1 MLRGTGRNSSQF
13 LTEKGEA
20 FQRIDFGEI
29 SLLIH
34 DFGKKQR
41 GLYEKTTD
49 RFTFTSEQPY
59 FKTETGYRKVEKA
72 EEHLNEI
79 VSKAENNFAAFE
91 FRNTNS
97 GWTGF
102 ASSARITR
110 ARTYFLFVDG
120 GILWSDDLRELIPY
134 SSKEMNPM
142 GAFSILKYGDVPEYI
157 TVVKGIYCVPVGQ
170 CLNFNEKYFDGWLEH
185 EAIPR
190 NTFEF
195 FSNLDF
201 PMDGGDISKTEKLME
216 SEFEFVASLNPI
228 VPVSGGVDSTLA
240 NCLID
245 KFIDEPYPAYY
256 IQFGQDDPE
265 LKFAQEAAAATKAE
279 LEIALFQPEDT
290 IPSFEYQ
297 NEHAIQPIGESS
309 TISTAYH
316 FMRQG
321 HEGHKIID
329 GTLADGCYGST
340 NYNRNVVGDIPERP
354 QWQQR
359 LNEWIAS
366 QLQSRKLPGF
376 ERFHPRDSY
385 IDDPYMQF
393 MDVYVGP
400 FGNMWLKDSKKH
412 SENLLPLWHYYYDYL
427 KPEHSK
433 QDDWMR
439 YSVFKMVNYACK
451 NNTAKSYDNSQP
463 QNSGMYPFTWKSI
476 LEDQGHYSWA
486 EKTLENTIK
495 YPLKKILDNYM
506 SHDFIYR
513 KKVGLNSCFEDW
525 IHLPFLKD
533 HFSKIVARSNGVG
546 EYFLGGKKNFLLN
559 LYAKDE
565 PLHPNL
571 ARMVINISILDAWL
585 EKHQISIG
593 S

>member
-1 MLRGTGRNSSQF
+1 MLLGIVKNSSRFLELNGAGFHTDPIGNWTLLSNTFGKQPRGIFQRNSSSVYYTSETPYLRENGNYRLQ
-13 LTEKGEA
+13 TSA
-20 FQRIDFGEI
+20 EI
-29 SLLIH
+29 SL
-34 DFGKKQR
+34 
-41 GLYEKTTD
+41 
-49 RFTFTSEQPY
+49 
-59 FKTETGYRKVEKA
+59 TELVT
-72 EEHLNEI
+72 
-79 VSKAENNFAAFE
+79 KAENNFAAFQLAKTE
-91 FRNTNS
+91 S
-97 GWTGF
+97 GWNAT
-102 ASSARITR
+102 ATSARITR
-110 ARTYFLFVDG
+110 ARSYFILIED
-120 GILWSDDLRELIPY
+120 GILFSDDLRELIPY
-134 SSKEMNPM
+134 STREMNPL

-157 TVVKGIYCVPVGQ
+157 TVVKGIHCVPVGQ
-170 CLNFNEKYFDGWLEH
+170 QLVFNNEKLESWLKLG
-185 EAIPR
+185 AVPR
-190 NTFEF
+190 DAFEF
-195 FSNLDF
+195 FFKLDF
-201 PMDGGDISKTEKLME
+201 PMDGGDIPKSEKLME

-245 KFIDEPYPAYY
+245 KFIENPYPAYY

-359 LNEWIAS
+359 LNEWIAA
-366 QLQSRKLPGF
+366 QLQSRKLPRF

-393 MDVYVGP
+393 MDVYLGP
-400 FGNMWLKDSKKH
+400 FGNMWLKDAKKH
-412 SENLLPLWHYYYDYL
+412 SEGLLPLWQYYYDYL
-427 KPEHSK
+427 KPEPQH
-433 QDDWMR
+433 QDDWMK

-463 QNSGMYPFTWKSI
+463 ENSGLYPFTWLSI

-495 YPLKKILDNYM
+495 YPLKKILDQYM
-506 SHDFIYR
+506 SRDFIYR

-525 IHLPFLKD
+525 IHEPFLKD
-533 HFSKIVARSNGVG
+533 HFIKIMNRPGGAAQ
-546 EYFLGGKKNFLLN
+546 YFLGNKNKYLLK
-559 LYAKDE
+559 LYADSE

-571 ARMVINISILDAWL
+571 ARMIINMSILDAWL
-585 EKHQISIG
+585 ERHQISIN
-593 S
+593 